1 MNRNDTPTRLPG
13 FIELAELGSGAQ
25 GEVVLARHESGGGPV
40 AIKYLA
46 SELLGDTRA
55 RETFRAEAQM
65 LKRVS
70 SPHVARLLDYLESP
84 WGAAIILEAVAGRSL
99 RKVLDEHDGPLAPEA
114 ALVTLKGSLL
124 GLAAAHAVG
133 VVHRDYK
140 PANVLVL
147 DNGQSKL
154 IDFGVSVLTG
164 QGGHAG
170 TPAYMAPE
178 QWTGEPATP
187 ATDLYAATCVFIE
200 CISGEKPFRGTTLEI
215 LKAEHTSAPTPLD
228 LVPESLRPLVERGM
242 AKNPADRIWDAHQFV
257 NELEAIATQTYG
269 ADWERRGLLAL
280 GAIAATIATTIP
292 LAALGGA
299 LLTPGVTTT
308 TAGTAGSSAAAYTQG
323 PVTADFAAK
332 AGTSTSKGF
341 LAKIGGTKGAVGGGA
356 VGAGGALIAAWLL
369 WPGPDVGGESQGAI
383 HAHFTK
389 PGVLLQQ
396 EHMPVAE
403 SPYVDLKFSV
413 TPARAK
419 AGTELRLLEEAR
431 TRTVNAAYYSPTGER
446 ECFGEKAKPP
456 KTHTYGW
463 GIGLRSKQLGLGDNG
478 PLAFYRIPPTKR
490 NELPKK
496 TGDAIILPAN
506 SEILKE
512 DSWFS
517 SAECTTTNRWT
528 IAVDL
533 VLPDKEVLPPGQ
545 YLVTPYVPVTISR
558 TRRDDGPI
566 SPEAV
571 GATIEGRLPMIE
583 VLDD

>member
-1 MNRNDTPTRLPG
+1 MKAREHRLPG
-13 FIELAELGSGAQ
+13 FVELAELGSGAQ

-55 RETFRAEAQM
+55 RETFRTEAQM

-99 RKVLDEHDGPLAPEA
+99 RKVLDEHDGPLSPEA
-114 ALVTLKGSLL
+114 ALAVLKGSLL

-140 PANVLVL
+140 PANVLVQ
-147 DNGQSKL
+147 DDGQSKL

-200 CISGEKPFRGTTLEI
+200 CITGDKPFNATTLDA
-215 LKAEHTSAPTPLD
+215 LKAEHTNAPPPVERL
-228 LVPESLRPLVERGM
+228 PEPLRPLVERGM

-257 NELEAIATQTYG
+257 NELETIATQTYG
-269 ADWERRGLLAL
+269 PDWERRGLLAL

-308 TAGTAGSSAAAYTQG
+308 TAGTAGSSAAAYAQG

-356 VGAGGALIAAWLL
+356 VGVGGAVIAAWLL
-369 WPGPDVGGESQGAI
+369 WPGPSVGGTS
-383 HAHFTK
+383 HAGVHAYLTR
-389 PGVLLQQ
+389 PGVLMGQAHLPPS
-396 EHMPVAE
+396 ET
-403 SPYVDLKFSV
+403 PYIDFKYTL
-413 TPARAK
+413 TPARAMT
-419 AGTELRLLEEAR
+419 GTEVRVVQHFRGR
-431 TRTVNAAYYSPTGER
+431 TPGGLYYTPSGER
-446 ECFGEKAKPP
+446 QCLGHTTNSP
-456 KTHTYGW
+456 KVHGYGW
-463 GIGLRSKQLGLGDNG
+463 RIGLSSKQLGVEG
-478 PLAFYRIPPTKR
+478 PDMLAFYKIPPAKRSEIPQDTK
-490 NELPKK
+490 
-496 TGDAIILPAN
+496 DAIILPVT
-506 SEILKE
+506 SDTTDEQQPW
-512 DSWFS
+512 DQ
-517 SAECTTTNRWT
+517 AECATMSRWTTTYR
-528 IAVDL
+528 I
-533 VLPDKEVLPPGQ
+533 VLPEHELLPPGK
-545 YLVTPYVPVTISR
+545 YLVTPRVPMKVTSTIR
-558 TRRDDGPI
+558 ENTAIP
-566 SPEAV
+566 PESA
-571 GATIEGRLPMIE
+571 GATIEGTLPVIE